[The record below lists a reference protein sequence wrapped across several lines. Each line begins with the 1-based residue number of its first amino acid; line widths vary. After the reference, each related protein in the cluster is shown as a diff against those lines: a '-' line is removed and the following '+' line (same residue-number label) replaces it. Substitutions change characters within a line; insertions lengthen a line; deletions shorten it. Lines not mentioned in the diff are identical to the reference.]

1 MVTEGVDVK
10 EFSGKVAFITGGAS
24 GIGFA
29 MARRFGE
36 RGMKLVLADVEKS
49 ALEKA
54 VAELASGGIEV
65 TGVACD
71 VSDPASVTTA
81 ADRAEEAY
89 GLVHVLCNN
98 AGVSPTCNLDE
109 STVED
114 WRWVVGVNLMGVVH
128 GIQTLVPR
136 MKAHGEGG
144 HVVNT
149 ASIAGLVAL
158 PSLGIYTATKYAVVG
173 ISETLRAELAPFGIG
188 VSVLCPSFV
197 KTRLADSERNRPEGL
212 GAPGDPNAFIVE
224 ALKGGMDAGEVGAA
238 VVAAIERDEL
248 YVLTHADSKIGF
260 QMRADAILQAFP
272 DA

>member
-1 MVTEGVDVK
+1 VE
-10 EFSGKVAFITGGAS
+10 ELSGKVAFITGGAS
-24 GIGFA
+24 GIGLG
-29 MARRFGE
+29 MAQCFGE

-49 ALEKA
+49 ALERA
-54 VAELASGGIEV
+54 VGDLVSAGIEV
-65 TGVACD
+65 TGVVCD
-71 VSDPASVTTA
+71 VADPNAVTAA

-89 GLVHVLCNN
+89 GRVHVLCNN
-98 AGVSPTCNLDE
+98 AGVSPTCPLDE
-109 STVED
+109 STPED

-158 PSLGIYTATKYAVVG
+158 PTLGIYTATKYAVVG

-197 KTRLADSERNRPEGL
+197 RTRLADCGRNRPSEL
-212 GAPGDPNAFIVE
+212 GDPGDPSPFIVE
-224 ALKGGMDAGEVGAA
+224 ALKGGMDPRDVGAA
-238 VVAAIERDEL
+238 VVAAIERDDP
-248 YVLTHADSKIGF
+248 YVLTHADSKLGF
-260 QMRADAILQAFP
+260 QMRAEAILAAFP
-272 DA
+272 DE